1 MVAAIILAAGAS
13 QRMGSPKALLP
24 IADSTLLQ
32 RILEVVKK
40 TCNEIVIVTRKELQV
55 DIMLNAPESRIVTN
69 PMPENGRTGTLQVGL
84 LALEIPTAA
93 LIVPVDR
100 PGFTIETIEALLKA
114 GGCARPVHDGKGGHP
129 VLLDR
134 EAIRK
139 VMAAEANESL
149 REILQFSDV
158 QVEGV
163 DFSLNVDRPEDLQ
176 KLTQWYVS
184 QDT

>member
-1 MVAAIILAAGAS
+1 M
-13 QRMGSPKALLP
+13 
-24 IADSTLLQ
+24 
-32 RILEVVKK
+32 
-40 TCNEIVIVTRKELQV
+40 
-55 DIMLNAPESRIVTN
+55 
-69 PMPENGRTGTLQVGL
+69 
-84 LALEIPTAA
+84 
-93 LIVPVDR
+93 IVPVDR

-114 GGCARPVHDGKGGHP
+114 GGCARPVHAGRGGHP

-149 REILQFSDV
+149 REILQFNDV

-163 DFSLNVDRPEDLQ
+163 DFSLNVDKPEDLQ